1 MMEMQEED
9 RIRIR
14 PMQAEDI
21 DAILTIDRKIGG
33 VQRAITY
40 EVERYIGGQFDL
52 SFVAEVDDKVV
63 GFVLAALTYIPEQV
77 TEACTILTV
86 SVDPDYQGQGIARKL
101 IQTVLEVSRSR
112 GIRRVRTMVDQND
125 AQLKGFF
132 ERMEFRRGYLIEYFM
147 NV

>member
-1 MMEMQEED
+1 MTEEED
-9 RIRIR
+9 RLRVR
-14 PMQAEDI
+14 SMQAEDI

-40 EVERYIGGQFDL
+40 EMERYIGGQFDL
-52 SFVAEVDDKVV
+52 SFVAEVDDGVV

-86 SVDPDYQGQGIARKL
+86 SVDPDYQQQGIARKL
-101 IQTVLEVSRSR
+101 IQTVLEASRSK
-112 GIRRVRTMVDQND
+112 GIRRVRTMIDQND

-132 ERMEFRRGYLIEYFM
+132 ECMEFRRGYLIEYFM

>member
-1 MMEMQEED
+1 MVED
-9 RIRIR
+9 DDRVRIRS
-14 PMQAEDI
+14 MQAEDI

-40 EVERYIGGQFDL
+40 EVEQYIGGQFDL
-52 SFVAEVDDKVV
+52 SFVAEVDDEVV

-77 TEACTILTV
+77 TEACAILTV
-86 SVDPDYQGQGIARKL
+86 GVNPDYQQQGIARKL
-101 IQTVLEVSRSR
+101 IQTVLEASRSK
-112 GIRRVRTMVDQND
+112 GIRRVRIMVDQND

-132 ERMEFRRGYLIEYFM
+132 ERMEFRRGHLIEYFM

>member
-1 MMEMQEED
+1 MTEEED
-9 RIRIR
+9 RLRIR
-14 PMQAEDI
+14 AMRAEDI

-52 SFVAEVDDKVV
+52 SFVAEVDDEVV

-77 TEACTILTV
+77 AEACTILTV
-86 SVDPDYQGQGIARKL
+86 SVDPDYQRQGIARKL
-101 IQTVLEVSRSR
+101 IQTVLEASRSK
-112 GIRRVRTMVDQND
+112 GIRKVRTMVDQND